1 MARLTERQRAFCRH
15 LVTGKSATQAAKD
28 AGYSPTYA
36 DRQAKQ
42 LLEKPQVTAE
52 LNRLRAKVDEKA
64 IITAEEVLRGLKDEA
79 QNAESDAARVN
90 AWAHLGKHLGLF
102 TDRTEITLRKAP
114 EHMTDE
120 ELEAALQDAGLN

>member
-1 MARLTERQRAFCRH
+1 MAKLTERQAAFCRQ
-15 LVTGKSATQAAKD
+15 LITGKSATEAARQ
-28 AGYSPTYA
+28 AGYSHTYA

-42 LLEKPQVTAE
+42 LLEKPQVAAE
-52 LNRLRAKVDEKA
+52 LDRLRHKVERQA
-64 IITAEEVLRGLKDEA
+64 VVTAEEVLRGLKEEA